1 MITKVNIH
9 VDQDDQ
15 KELDRDDR
23 SVLIA
28 IDQVR
33 YLVKVMSTKV
43 YSHVD

>member
-15 KELDRDDR
+15 KELDRDAR

-28 IDQVR
+28 ID
-33 YLVKVMSTKV
+33 
-43 YSHVD
+43 